1 MSIDPNRT
9 GNPVAQLRDVSFEDQ
24 MATVE
29 FRVGER
35 AHIVV
40 DSEVC
45 RSCTTQA
52 CVTACPAN
60 LFAPTSDGG
69 ILFNYERAALETA
82 LRVAD
87 AWGGRVLAVTAGPVA
102 ADATLRE
109 ALAVGASVLRVPWPS
124 RGAADED
131 AWIADLA
138 DDGRLLAEALV
149 AAIRTVGEPDLVLCG
164 DRSADRGTGATPA
177 YVAHEL
183 GAAQA
188 LGLVSV
194 SVDGPGLRA
203 QRRLDGGRREVLR
216 VPRPAVCSVEAAGL
230 RLRRASL
237 QAELTARR
245 STVQV
250 AALPSVV
257 TPSPVH
263 VGRPASHRPRP
274 RLVPPPAGS
283 DPRDR
288 LLELTGALAARSAP
302 TVLGPIPPEEAAGV
316 LLDWLAERGYAPIP
330 AS

>member
-1 MSIDPNRT
+1 MTANVPLI
-9 GNPVAQLRDVSFEDQ
+9 VALLRHTDLRPEVDRLSGHVSRD
-24 MATVE
+24 
-29 FRVGER
+29 
-35 AHIVV
+35 
-40 DSEVC
+40 D
-45 RSCTTQA
+45 RSA
-52 CVTACPAN
+52 GAN
-60 LFAPTSDGG
+60 AA
-69 ILFNYERAALETA
+69 ECAALETA

-138 DDGRLLAEALV
+138 DDGRSLAEALV

-237 QAELTARR
+237 PAELKARR
-245 STVQV
+245 STVPV
-250 AALPSVV
+250 ASLPAVV
-257 TPSPVH
+257 NTVTVH

-283 DPRDR
+283 DPRER
-288 LLELTGALAARSAP
+288 LLELTGALAAAKGAP
-302 TVLGPIPPEEAAGV
+302 TVLGPLPPEEAADV
-316 LLDWLAERGYAPIP
+316 LLDWLAERGYTPMS

>member
-1 MSIDPNRT
+1 MTTDAPLIVALLRHTDLRPEVDRLNGHVSRDDRSA
-9 GNPVAQLRDVSFEDQ
+9 GANPAE
-24 MATVE
+24 M
-29 FRVGER
+29 
-35 AHIVV
+35 
-40 DSEVC
+40 
-45 RSCTTQA
+45 
-52 CVTACPAN
+52 
-60 LFAPTSDGG
+60 
-69 ILFNYERAALETA
+69 AALETA

-87 AWGGRVLAVTAGPVA
+87 AWGGRVLAVTAGPVS

-109 ALAVGASVLRVPWPS
+109 ARAVGASVLRVPWPS

-138 DDGRLLAEALV
+138 EDGRALAEVLV

-164 DRSADRGTGATPA
+164 DRSSDRGTGAIPA
-177 YVAHEL
+177 YIAHEL

-188 LGLVSV
+188 LGLVSL
-194 SVDGPGLRA
+194 SVEGPGLRA

-237 QAELTARR
+237 PAELAARR
-245 STVQV
+245 SPVPV
-250 AALPSVV
+250 ASLPTVV
-257 TPSPVH
+257 TPTTVH

-274 RLVPPPAGS
+274 RLVPAPAGS

-302 TVLGPIPPEEAAGV
+302 TVLGPLPAEEAADV
-316 LLDWLAERGYAPIP
+316 LLTWLAERGYTPVE